1 LWSQYRYN
9 NNTQIFTMN
18 LSNVLAVSG
27 LPGLYELASNR
38 PNGLLV
44 VPIEGGKSKFCS
56 SRKHQ
61 FTPLE
66 TVAIYT
72 WSDTAELKTVFNSMM
87 EKIVDV
93 PLPDP
98 KSSKDVLNEYF
109 EQILPEFDRE
119 RVYPNDIKKVIKWF
133 VALESQGY
141 LAASDEEE

>member
-1 LWSQYRYN
+1 
-9 NNTQIFTMN
+9 MN

-44 VPIEGGKSKFCS
+44 TPIEGGKSKFCA

-72 WSDTAELKTVFNSMM
+72 WSDTTELKNVFKSITA
-87 EKIVDV
+87 KIQEV
-93 PLPDP
+93 PLPNL
-98 KSSKDVLNEYF
+98 KSGKEELNAYF
-109 EQILPEFDRE
+109 EQILPEFDRD
-119 RVYPNDIKKVIKWF
+119 RVYPNDIKKVIKWY
-133 VALESQGY
+133 VALEAQGY
-141 LAASDEEE
+141 LSATDEEE

>member
-1 LWSQYRYN
+1 
-9 NNTQIFTMN
+9 MN

-44 VPIEGGKSKFCS
+44 TPIEGGKSKFCS

-72 WSDTAELKTVFNSMM
+72 WSDTTELKNVFRSMTDKLQ
-87 EKIVDV
+87 EV
-93 PLPDP
+93 PLPDL
-98 KSSKDVLNEYF
+98 KGGKEVLNAYF
-109 EQILPEFDRE
+109 EQVLPEFDRE
-119 RVYPNDIKKVIKWF
+119 RVYPNDIKKVVKWY
-133 VALESQGY
+133 VALEAQGY
-141 LAASDEEE
+141 LSDTDEEE

>member
-1 LWSQYRYN
+1 
-9 NNTQIFTMN
+9 MN

-44 VPIEGGKSKFCS
+44 TPIEGGKSKFCS

-72 WSDTAELKTVFNSMM
+72 WSDTTELKNVFRSMTD
-87 EKIVDV
+87 KITTV
-93 PLPDP
+93 PLPDL
-98 KSSKDVLNEYF
+98 KGGKEVLNAYF

-119 RVYPNDIKKVIKWF
+119 RVYPNDIKKVIKWY
-133 VALESQGY
+133 VALEAQGY
-141 LAASDEEE
+141 LSDTDEEE

>member
-1 LWSQYRYN
+1 
-9 NNTQIFTMN
+9 MN

-44 VPIEGGKSKFCS
+44 TPIEGGKSKFCA

-72 WSDTAELKTVFNSMM
+72 WSDTTELKNVFRSMTA
-87 EKIVDV
+87 KIAET

-98 KSSKDVLNEYF
+98 KSSKDELNTYF

-119 RVYPNDIKKVIKWF
+119 RVYPNDIKKVIKWY
-133 VALESQGY
+133 VALEAQGY
-141 LAASDEEE
+141 LSASDEEE

>member
-1 LWSQYRYN
+1 
-9 NNTQIFTMN
+9 MN

-44 VPIEGGKSKFCS
+44 TPIEGGKSKFCA

-72 WSDTAELKTVFNSMM
+72 WSDTTELKNVFNSMTDKLA
-87 EKIVDV
+87 EL

-98 KSSKDVLNEYF
+98 KSTKDVLNAYF
-109 EQILPEFDRE
+109 EQILPDFDRE
-119 RVYPNDIKKVIKWF
+119 RVYPNDIKKVIKWY
-133 VALESQGY
+133 VSLEAQGY
-141 LAASDEEE
+141 LSASDEEE

>member
-1 LWSQYRYN
+1 
-9 NNTQIFTMN
+9 MN

-133 VALESQGY
+133 VALEI
-141 LAASDEEE
+141 

>member
-1 LWSQYRYN
+1 
-9 NNTQIFTMN
+9 MN

-44 VPIEGGKSKFCS
+44 TPIEGGKSKFCA

-72 WSDTAELKTVFNSMM
+72 WSDTTELKNVFNSMTDKLT
-87 EKIVDV
+87 EV
-93 PLPDP
+93 PLPDL
-98 KSSKDVLNEYF
+98 KGGKDVLNAYF

-119 RVYPNDIKKVIKWF
+119 RVYPNDIKKVVKWY
-133 VALESQGY
+133 VALEAHGY
-141 LAASDEEE
+141 LSATDEEE

>member
-133 VALESQGY
+133 VALE
-141 LAASDEEE
+141 

>member
-1 LWSQYRYN
+1 
-9 NNTQIFTMN
+9 MN

-38 PNGLLV
+38 PNGLFV
-44 VPIEGGKSKFCS
+44 TPIEGGKSKFCS

-72 WSDTAELKTVFNSMM
+72 WSDTTELKNVFRSMTD
-87 EKIVDV
+87 KITTV
-93 PLPDP
+93 PLPDL
-98 KSSKDVLNEYF
+98 KGGKEVLNAYF

-119 RVYPNDIKKVIKWF
+119 RVYPNDIKKVIKWY
-133 VALESQGY
+133 VALEAQGY
-141 LAASDEEE
+141 LSDTDEEE

>member
-1 LWSQYRYN
+1 
-9 NNTQIFTMN
+9 MN

-44 VPIEGGKSKFCS
+44 TPIEGGKSKFCS

-72 WSDTAELKTVFNSMM
+72 WSDTAELKNVFKSMT
-87 EKIVDV
+87 EKIQEA

-98 KSSKDVLNEYF
+98 KSNKETLNAYF

-119 RVYPNDIKKVIKWF
+119 RVYPNDIKKVIKWY
-133 VALESQGY
+133 VALEAQGY
-141 LAASDEEE
+141 LSASDEEE

>member
-1 LWSQYRYN
+1 
-9 NNTQIFTMN
+9 MN

-44 VPIEGGKSKFCS
+44 TPIEGGKSKFCA

-72 WSDTAELKTVFNSMM
+72 WSDTAELKSVFRTMT
-87 EKIVDV
+87 EKIVEV

-98 KSSKDVLNEYF
+98 KSSKDILNTYF
-109 EQILPEFDRE
+109 EQILPEFDKE
-119 RVYPNDIKKVIKWF
+119 RVYPNDIKKVIKWY
-133 VALESQGY
+133 VALEAQGY
-141 LAASDEEE
+141 LSATDEEE